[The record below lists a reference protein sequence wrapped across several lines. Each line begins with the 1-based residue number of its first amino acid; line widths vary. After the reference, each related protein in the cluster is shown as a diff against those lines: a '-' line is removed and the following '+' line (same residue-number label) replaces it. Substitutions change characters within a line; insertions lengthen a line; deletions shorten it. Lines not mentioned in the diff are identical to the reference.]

1 MRRLTFLPIFL
12 MCVSVTFVVALVL
25 RIRSYSRQ
33 EVVSTETTATVEPP
47 IGQKQRS
54 DVAAARG
61 IAGMVDDVVSR
72 KQHMFQILAN
82 ASSPPALTTPT
93 TATTARPTLVAPKPP
108 GKALLV
114 VPSTK
119 TGNASVSTGAAARS
133 STPSGGS
140 DHRDREVAKDPN
152 SDTTPPQLVS
162 IEFVPPQVQD
172 GQDATIV
179 IVATDDLSGVR
190 GVSGTIT
197 SPTGKALQGFA
208 EQREGDADRYVG
220 RVHIPK
226 DAEAGPWHISF
237 LSLSDNASNSVM
249 LNWAQGTIPRSAV
262 LQVVSSG
269 SDSTPPT
276 LKSVSLERRAVHA
289 GEKVVVLVEAED
301 DKSGVNLVSVTFLSP
316 AKRARIGASCG
327 HGEGDL
333 WQCELLVPACI
344 DCGDWQ
350 LEQVTLQDKANNLVN
365 IRTDNPLV
373 RAVQL
378 NIAGDNCDSNAPV
391 MQGLVLNTND
401 LVVGREGATLTVT
414 VTAFD
419 DACGI
424 SGISGQYGGP
434 GTGSGGFFPMQSTGD
449 PNTFVGRIQF
459 NPLAPRGTWRI
470 LSIQLT
476 DRAHNLR
483 IYDASDPMMRSGIF
497 QVR

>member
-1 MRRLTFLPIFL
+1 MRRVTFLPIFL
-12 MCVSVTFVVALVL
+12 ICLSLAFGVALFL
-25 RIRSYSRQ
+25 RVRSYSRQ
-33 EVVSTETTATVEPP
+33 PSASTETATTAEIP
-47 IGQKQRS
+47 IGQKQRG
-54 DVAAARG
+54 DVETARG
-61 IAGMVDDVVSR
+61 IAGRVDEVVR
-72 KQHMFQILAN
+72 KHGIFQILAN
-82 ASSPPALTTPT
+82 ASSPPAMT
-93 TATTARPTLVAPKPP
+93 TATRATTVTRTLVAPKPP
-108 GKALLV
+108 GGTSPV

-119 TGNASVSTGAAARS
+119 TANASVSTGSSARS

-140 DHRDREVAKDPN
+140 DRRDREAAKDPN
-152 SDTTPPQLVS
+152 SDTLPPQLVS
-162 IEFVPPQVQD
+162 IEFVPPQVTD

-208 EQREGDADRYVG
+208 ERREADTDRYVG
-220 RVHIPK
+220 RVQIPK
-226 DAEAGPWHISF
+226 DAEAGLWHVSF

-276 LKSVSLERRAVHA
+276 LKSVSLERRAIHA
-289 GEKVVVLVEAED
+289 GEKDVVLVEAED

-316 AKRARIGASCG
+316 AKRARIGASCA

-333 WQCELLVPACI
+333 WQCELNVPTCV

-350 LEQVTLQDKANNLVN
+350 LEQVTLQDKANNLAN
-365 IRTDNPLV
+365 FRTDNPLV
-373 RAVQL
+373 RSVQL
-378 NIAGDNCDSNAPV
+378 NIAGDTCDSNAPV
-391 MQGLVLNTND
+391 MQALVLDTND
-401 LVVGREGATLTVT
+401 LVVSREGATLTVT

-424 SGISGQYGGP
+424 SGVSGQYGGP
-434 GTGSGGFFPMQSTGD
+434 GVGSGGFFPMQSTGD
-449 PNTFVGRIQF
+449 PNIFVGRIQF
-459 NPLAPRGTWRI
+459 NPLAARGTWRI

-483 IYDASDPMMRSGIF
+483 IYVTGDPMLRNGIF

>member
-12 MCVSVTFVVALVL
+12 MCVSVAFVVALVL

-33 EVVSTETTATVEPP
+33 DAVSAETTTTVEPP

-119 TGNASVSTGAAARS
+119 TGNASVSTGATARS
-133 STPSGGS
+133 STPSSGS
-140 DHRDREVAKDPN
+140 DHRDREAAKDPN

>member
-1 MRRLTFLPIFL
+1 
-12 MCVSVTFVVALVL
+12 VSVAFVVALVL

-33 EVVSTETTATVEPP
+33 ESVSTETTTTVEPP
-47 IGQKQRS
+47 IEQRQRT

-61 IAGMVDDVVSR
+61 IAGRVDDVVSR

-82 ASSPPALTTPT
+82 ASSPSAMTTPLP
-93 TATTARPTLVAPKPP
+93 ATTAPPTLVAPKPP
-108 GKALLV
+108 GRTLLV

-119 TGNASVSTGAAARS
+119 SSNASVSTGSTARS

-140 DHRDREVAKDPN
+140 DRRNREVAKDPN

-179 IVATDDLSGVR
+179 IVATDELSGVR

-226 DAEAGPWHISF
+226 DAEAGPWHVNF

-262 LQVVSSG
+262 LQVISSG

-276 LKSVSLERRAVHA
+276 LKSVSLERRAIHA
-289 GEKVVVLVEAED
+289 GEKDVVLVEAED
-301 DKSGVNLVSVTFLSP
+301 DKSGVNLVSVTFVSP

-327 HGEGDL
+327 HGGGDL
-333 WQCELLVPACI
+333 WQCELLVPACV

-350 LEQVTLQDKANNLVN
+350 LEQVTLQDKANNLANV
-365 IRTDNPLV
+365 RTDNPLV

-391 MQGLVLNTND
+391 MQGLVLSTND
-401 LVVGREGATLTVT
+401 LVIGREGATLTVT

-419 DACGI
+419 DGCGI

-434 GTGSGGFFPMQSTGD
+434 GAGSGGFFPMQSTGD

-476 DRAHNLR
+476 DRARNLR
-483 IYDASDPMMRSGIF
+483 IYDASDPMMRNGIF